1 MRTDANHSR
10 LIEKMRTAVWL
21 EPHACL
27 HACLLAWCA
36 KIKERKKKWP
46 CDDVTLDF
54 QSSFVFHAILK
65 EMTSGIHLCIQKKD
79 PAR

>member
-1 MRTDANHSR
+1 MRTSSLVGTA
-10 LIEKMRTAVWL
+10 RT
-21 EPHACL
+21 HACL
-27 HACLLAWCA
+27 RGAP
-36 KIKERKKKWP
+36 IKERKKKWP